1 MRIANST
8 SIPMNWVNFLRVDS
22 NKDGL
27 FHLLATAIQEHQFP
41 VGKTVISTYG
51 ENAISSPILDL
62 SELHCTHEEADTR
75 ILYHAFHAIERG
87 LSKVIIHA
95 TDTDVVI
102 LAVAV
107 SSTLDNSQI
116 WVAFGH
122 GAKLRYIPC
131 HLIASQ
137 LGAESSWALLFM
149 HAFSGCDTVSAFYGV
164 GKKTAWS
171 VWCSMRHLKPV
182 FYRLS
187 KSPSHVSSEDMDEI
201 ERYVVLLY
209 QRTSSHSKV
218 IDARKRMFASRNRKI
233 ENIPPIPGWP
243 CVGAMSSG

>member
-1 MRIANST
+1 
-8 SIPMNWVNFLRVDS
+8 
-22 NKDGL
+22 
-27 FHLLATAIQEHQFP
+27 
-41 VGKTVISTYG
+41 
-51 ENAISSPILDL
+51 
-62 SELHCTHEEADTR
+62 LHCTHEEADTR

-149 HAFSGCDTVSAFYGV
+149 HALCGYNTVSE
-164 GKKTAWS
+164 
-171 VWCSMRHLKPV
+171 SMKP
-182 FYRLS
+182 
-187 KSPSHVSSEDMDEI
+187 E
-201 ERYVVLLY
+201 
-209 QRTSSHSKV
+209 
-218 IDARKRMFASRNRKI
+218 ARPLPAVKI
-233 ENIPPIPGWP
+233 FKACITRS
-243 CVGAMSSG
+243 M